1 MILFGKYEKRKQGV
15 ATWCEKFHMK
25 QKIDLGQKTI
35 NNKNYSGRLQ
45 VQIVSLAYT

>member
-1 MILFGKYEKRKQGV
+1 
-15 ATWCEKFHMK
+15 MK

-35 NNKNYSGRLQ
+35 NKNYSGRLQ

>member
-1 MILFGKYEKRKQGV
+1 MKKENKGWQR
-15 ATWCEKFHMK
+15 TWCEKFHMK